1 VKQKEIWYTDLNPSK
16 GSEQAGFRPVVII
29 SGNLVN
35 QYLNIV
41 ICCPLTSKIKDYKGN
56 VVLIPNKQN
65 NLKLKSEILTFH
77 IRSITKVRLKKKI
90 GEISEKEFETLRL
103 GLNDLLS
110 Y

>member
-65 NLKLKSEILTFH
+65 NLKLKSEILTFQ
-77 IRSITKVRLKKKI
+77 IRSLAKVRLKKKV

-103 GLNDLLS
+103 GLNDLLT

>member
-1 VKQKEIWYTDLNPSK
+1 MKQKEIWYTDLNPSK

-65 NLKLKSEILTFH
+65 NLKLKSEILTFQ
-77 IRSITKVRLKKKI
+77 IRSLAKVRLKKKV

-103 GLNDLLS
+103 GLNDLLT

>member
-1 VKQKEIWYTDLNPSK
+1 MKQKEIWYTDLNPSK

-65 NLKLKSEILTFH
+65 NLKLKSEILTFQ
-77 IRSITKVRLKKKI
+77 IRSLAKVRLKKKV
-90 GEISEKEFETLRL
+90 GEISEKEFETLRR
-103 GLNDLLS
+103 GLNDLLT